1 MISKAAPPASRRA
14 GFTLIELLVVI
25 AIIAILIGLLLPA
38 VQKVRE
44 AAARISCGNNLKQFG
59 LSVHDYASAQS
70 DALPPLYTQLT
81 PGGSGASI
89 LVGLMPYMEQGNVY
103 QIYLQ
108 NGGVVA
114 PYYQRAIKN
123 YICPSDPTSSNGV
136 GSNGWGGT
144 SYAANAG
151 LFATPNAASNPN
163 GPPTFSGWNVTATR
177 YKVGNIPDGTS
188 NTIMFT
194 ERYINSE
201 VTNSRDL
208 PPGAAGYDAW
218 STPVFGAYQATYP
231 GGGSAYP
238 WAASYG
244 PQIGV
249 PQASALRW
257 LPNSGHTTVIL
268 AGLADGSVRTVN
280 GSISP
285 DTFWKAVN
293 PADGNVL
300 GSDW

>member
-1 MISKAAPPASRRA
+1 MSLRRSPAARRS

-25 AIIAILIGLLLPA
+25 TIIAILIGLLLPA

-44 AAARISCGNNLKQFG
+44 AAARIQCSNNLHQLG
-59 LSVHDYASAQS
+59 LAVHDYASARS
-70 DALPPLYTQLT
+70 DALPPLFTTLT
-81 PGGSGASI
+81 PGGSGASVF
-89 LVGLMPYMEQGNVY
+89 VGLMPYMEQGNLY
-103 QIYLQ
+103 QIYQQ

-114 PYYQRAIKN
+114 PYYQQAIKN

-151 LFATPNAASNPN
+151 LFAIPDPTSNPN
-163 GPPTFSGWNVTATR
+163 GNPPYAGWNVTQAHYT
-177 YKVGNIPDGTS
+177 VANIPDGTS
-188 NTIMFT
+188 QTIMFT

-218 STPVFGAYQATYP
+218 STPVFGAYQAGYP
-231 GGGSAYP
+231 SATLANP
-238 WAASYG
+238 WAVASG

-249 PQASALRW
+249 PKQQAVRW
-257 LPNSGHTTVIL
+257 LPNTGHTSVIL
-268 AGLADGSVRTVN
+268 GGLADGSVRTIN
-280 GSISP
+280 GSMSP

-293 PADGNVL
+293 PSDGFPL